1 MPGKEEIHKVNL
13 SMEVEKYTV
22 LNANAILLAGVPKKE
37 EICEVYI
44 GMEVEKKC
52 DEEEYGVLNSN

>member
-1 MPGKEEIHKVNL
+1 
-13 SMEVEKYTV
+13 MEVEKYTV